1 MAGRLRVRR
10 HGFTELHPGGNANE
24 RPVADIVLVHGLGG
38 HPIDTWTYT
47 PPKLSAGG
55 LRRTLGIPKKQ
66 SEERDND
73 GDRSI
78 FWPAELLPQ
87 SVKNA
92 RILTYGY
99 DSDPVH
105 FLNSVN
111 RSNIYQH
118 ATNLLQNLSDER
130 MEDPNR
136 PIIFVAHSLGGILVK
151 DVLKQSQDAKY
162 KAELQ
167 PIFPSTFAVIFLGTP
182 HRGSDWVG
190 IAERAATF
198 AIGKNDTNILR
209 SLKVDS
215 SELQRLVDSFA
226 VMLREDA
233 FKVHSFIEGHGIT
246 DIPGFTGKI
255 VEEFSS
261 VIGDAAETRYV
272 LDANHRTMCKFSSKD
287 DDNYAKVLQRIKAYI
302 HSIELG
308 AGLRPDPQGIGEPRV
323 CEVPNPVNHFH
334 GRSDVLSEM
343 ETHLLAARPEDEQQK
358 ILVLW
363 GLGGIGKSQIALAY
377 ARRHRNLY
385 KNCLQI
391 DASSRRSLIQGFTLA
406 AMEIRAQLNLDPI
419 QQQRDLD
426 DINSLQVNFVKSWL
440 SERKSRWLI
449 IFDNYDNPAE
459 VDLQWYFPRRSIG
472 DIVITS
478 RLKNSERVGYG
489 ISVKGMNPPE
499 AQDLLLKLA
508 RPGKKDHSE
517 EHLRRASAIADYVGH
532 LPLGLELAGACIAQM
547 GDTNLIG
554 YAGWIQEQNESS
566 INESLKSVPAAKY
579 LSRYQMGVF
588 DTWRRSFQMI
598 VASNPGAAFLLQ
610 TFAFFDRKQLNV
622 HMFRDAVRTKY
633 YWTPLGQMERL
644 KPEEAG
650 VPNWLV
656 SLATNTSD
664 EWDKT
669 KFERTLSDLE
679 NFCFIRKE
687 TKESTEDTE
696 TDEYDIYIHP
706 LVHQWSKDDLQPDL
720 KRKFAFNAIWI
731 FIHSMDDCALQAD
744 KDLLLMDDSRSLDKI
759 SRRLRAVNFDDS
771 MGEGIWQA
779 ALGSTFDILRNMA
792 GLNDAV
798 SFLFRGGQ
806 FQTGGGGLMDDFL
819 DLMIMLQD
827 FRLLLDRAYCPEL
840 DPRQEYRCIPHFEF
854 HDTYA
859 VLMAFQAKK
868 MDLAAV
874 QDASDIFS
882 TAKGFCAGKSE
893 YARALLLSCAVVHDS
908 LHWDRLAKWAPL
920 IDDLILKLKTPGEDL
935 EFSILTIAACA
946 QLSISFSYAVGLNH
960 HNNTNP
966 AADPMNFLDKERNE
980 ALRVLAS
987 LAKVALRS
995 LEMIKSYQDAFEG
1008 RIPLGQLTLT
1018 SAVQWQLQLS
1028 YAFHCLREGRP
1039 DQAVTVFHSAVRNI
1053 KTLKGPEAA
1062 NATTKQIAYAA
1073 ETNRKI
1079 GKIMLQAS
1087 LAWEEDPDASHDDRD
1102 NMLDLFDQATE
1113 IDPSCLT
1120 EFKVPSDRA
1129 QIFPRIGLRR
1139 QALKSSTVSSTSQPL
1154 EGTIASLV
1162 PPNSYDPTTHDN
1174 PRMLELQPRRSSIAF
1189 SRAFNDP
1196 KIVNKARNMI
1206 TKFNEA
1212 MSSRTE
1218 PPVPSYA
1225 AALIPTIQQEIP
1237 RLEIPHM
1244 NLELE
1249 EPIETRRER
1258 FVKTLYTPPRITSQV
1273 GPNGQI
1279 FVLTLTGKTITLP
1292 FDRTDTVDRLK
1303 SRIEDKEGIPP
1314 DQQRIIFAGKQLEDG
1329 RTLSDYN
1336 VQKENNLHLVLRM
1349 RGA

>member
-1 MAGRLRVRR
+1 
-10 HGFTELHPGGNANE
+10 
-24 RPVADIVLVHGLGG
+24 
-38 HPIDTWTYT
+38 
-47 PPKLSAGG
+47 
-55 LRRTLGIPKKQ
+55 
-66 SEERDND
+66 
-73 GDRSI
+73 
-78 FWPAELLPQ
+78 
-87 SVKNA
+87 
-92 RILTYGY
+92 
-99 DSDPVH
+99 
-105 FLNSVN
+105 
-111 RSNIYQH
+111 
-118 ATNLLQNLSDER
+118 
-130 MEDPNR
+130 
-136 PIIFVAHSLGGILVK
+136 
-151 DVLKQSQDAKY
+151 
-162 KAELQ
+162 
-167 PIFPSTFAVIFLGTP
+167 
-182 HRGSDWVG
+182 
-190 IAERAATF
+190 
-198 AIGKNDTNILR
+198 
-209 SLKVDS
+209 
-215 SELQRLVDSFA
+215 
-226 VMLREDA
+226 
-233 FKVHSFIEGHGIT
+233 
-246 DIPGFTGKI
+246 
-255 VEEFSS
+255 
-261 VIGDAAETRYV
+261 
-272 LDANHRTMCKFSSKD
+272 
-287 DDNYAKVLQRIKAYI
+287 
-302 HSIELG
+302 
-308 AGLRPDPQGIGEPRV
+308 
-323 CEVPNPVNHFH
+323 
-334 GRSDVLSEM
+334 
-343 ETHLLAARPEDEQQK
+343 
-358 ILVLW
+358 
-363 GLGGIGKSQIALAY
+363 
-377 ARRHRNLY
+377 
-385 KNCLQI
+385 
-391 DASSRRSLIQGFTLA
+391 
-406 AMEIRAQLNLDPI
+406 
-419 QQQRDLD
+419 
-426 DINSLQVNFVKSWL
+426 
-440 SERKSRWLI
+440 
-449 IFDNYDNPAE
+449 
-459 VDLQWYFPRRSIG
+459 
-472 DIVITS
+472 
-478 RLKNSERVGYG
+478 
-489 ISVKGMNPPE
+489 
-499 AQDLLLKLA
+499 
-508 RPGKKDHSE
+508 
-517 EHLRRASAIADYVGH
+517 
-532 LPLGLELAGACIAQM
+532 
-547 GDTNLIG
+547 
-554 YAGWIQEQNESS
+554 
-566 INESLKSVPAAKY
+566 
-579 LSRYQMGVF
+579 
-588 DTWRRSFQMI
+588 
-598 VASNPGAAFLLQ
+598 
-610 TFAFFDRKQLNV
+610 
-622 HMFRDAVRTKY
+622 MFRDAVRTKH

-687 TKESTEDTE
+687 IKEGTENTE

-744 KDLLLMDDSRSLDKI
+744 KDLLLMDASRSFDKM

-792 GLNDAV
+792 GLDDPV

-806 FQTGGGGLMDDFL
+806 FQTGGGGLVDDFL

-827 FRLLLDRAYCPEL
+827 FRLLLDQAYCPEL

-920 IDDLILKLKTPGEDL
+920 IDELILKLKTPGEDL
-935 EFSILTIAACA
+935 EFSILTIAACV

-966 AADPMNFLDKERNE
+966 VADPMNFLDKERNE
-980 ALRVLAS
+980 ALRVLVS
-987 LAKVALRS
+987 LTKVALRS

-1039 DQAVTVFHSAVRNI
+1039 DQAVAVFRSAVSNI

-1073 ETNRKI
+1073 ETHQKI

-1102 NMLDLFDQATE
+1102 NMLDLFDEATE

-1120 EFKVPSDRA
+1120 EFKAPSDRA

-1139 QALKSSTVSSTSQPL
+1139 KALKSSSVSSTSKPP

-1162 PPNSYDPTTHDN
+1162 ASLVPPNSEDPTTHDN
-1174 PRMLELQPRRSSIAF
+1174 PRMLELQPRRSSRAF
-1189 SRAFNDP
+1189 SRSFNDP
-1196 KIVNKARNMI
+1196 KIVNKAKNMI
-1206 TKFNEA
+1206 TRFNEA

-1218 PPVPSYA
+1218 PPVSSYA
-1225 AALIPTIQQEIP
+1225 MALIPTMQQGIP

-1244 NLELE
+1244 EPE
-1249 EPIETRRER
+1249 ETIEARRER
-1258 FVKTLYTPPRITSQV
+1258 FVETLYTRPRITSQV

-1303 SRIEDKEGIPP
+1303 ARIEDKEGIPT

-1336 VQKENNLHLVLRM
+1336 V
-1349 RGA
+1349 

>member
-1 MAGRLRVRR
+1 M
-10 HGFTELHPGGNANE
+10 
-24 RPVADIVLVHGLGG
+24 
-38 HPIDTWTYT
+38 
-47 PPKLSAGG
+47 
-55 LRRTLGIPKKQ
+55 GI
-66 SEERDND
+66 
-73 GDRSI
+73 
-78 FWPAELLPQ
+78 
-87 SVKNA
+87 
-92 RILTYGY
+92 
-99 DSDPVH
+99 
-105 FLNSVN
+105 
-111 RSNIYQH
+111 
-118 ATNLLQNLSDER
+118 
-130 MEDPNR
+130 
-136 PIIFVAHSLGGILVK
+136 
-151 DVLKQSQDAKY
+151 
-162 KAELQ
+162 
-167 PIFPSTFAVIFLGTP
+167 
-182 HRGSDWVG
+182 
-190 IAERAATF
+190 
-198 AIGKNDTNILR
+198 
-209 SLKVDS
+209 
-215 SELQRLVDSFA
+215 
-226 VMLREDA
+226 
-233 FKVHSFIEGHGIT
+233 
-246 DIPGFTGKI
+246 
-255 VEEFSS
+255 
-261 VIGDAAETRYV
+261 
-272 LDANHRTMCKFSSKD
+272 
-287 DDNYAKVLQRIKAYI
+287 
-302 HSIELG
+302 
-308 AGLRPDPQGIGEPRV
+308 DPQGIGEPRV

-343 ETHLLAARPEDEQQK
+343 ETHFSAARPEDEQQK

-391 DASSRRSLIQGFTLA
+391 DASSKRSLIQGFTVA

-419 QQQRDLD
+419 QQQRDMD
-426 DINSLQVNFVKSWL
+426 DINALQVNFVKSWL

-449 IFDNYDNPAE
+449 IFDNHDNPAE
-459 VDLQWYFPRRSIG
+459 VDLQWYFPRRSMG

-478 RLKNSERVGYG
+478 RLKNAERLGYG

-508 RPGKKDHSE
+508 RPGKKNHSE

-554 YAGWIQEQNESS
+554 YARWIQEQNESS

-579 LSRYQMGVF
+579 LSQYQMGVF

-598 VASNPGAAFLLQ
+598 LASNPGAAFLLQ
-610 TFAFFDRKQLNV
+610 TCAFFDRKQLNIR
-622 HMFRDAVRTKY
+622 MFRDAVRTKY

-644 KPEEAG
+644 NPEKAG

-687 TKESTEDTE
+687 IKEGTEDTE
-696 TDEYDIYIHP
+696 TDDYDIYIHP
-706 LVHQWSKDDLQPDL
+706 LVHQWSKDDLQLDL

-731 FIHSMDDCALQAD
+731 FIHSIDDCALQAD
-744 KDLLLMDDSRSLDKI
+744 KDLLLMDVSRSFDKM
-759 SRRLRAVNFDDS
+759 SRRLRPVNFDDS

-779 ALGSTFDILRNMA
+779 ALGSTFDTLRNMA
-792 GLNDAV
+792 GLDDPV

-827 FRLLLDRAYCPEL
+827 FRLLLDQAYCPEL

-868 MDLAAV
+868 MDLAAAV

-908 LHWDRLAKWAPL
+908 LHWERLAKWAPL
-920 IDDLILKLKTPGEDL
+920 IDELILKLKTPGEDL
-935 EFSILTIAACA
+935 EFSILTIAACT

-980 ALRVLAS
+980 SLGVLAS

-1039 DQAVTVFHSAVRNI
+1039 DQAVTVFHSAVSNI
-1053 KTLKGPEAA
+1053 KTLKGPEAG
-1062 NATTKQIAYAA
+1062 NATTEQIAYAA
-1073 ETNRKI
+1073 ETHQKI
-1079 GKIMLQAS
+1079 GKIVLQAS

-1102 NMLDLFDQATE
+1102 NMLDLFDEATE
-1113 IDPSCLT
+1113 MDPSCLT
-1120 EFKVPSDRA
+1120 IFKAPSDRA

-1139 QALKSSTVSSTSQPL
+1139 KALKSSSVSSTSMPP

-1162 PPNSYDPTTHDN
+1162 PPNPYDPTTHDN
-1174 PRMLELQPRRSSIAF
+1174 PRMLELQPRRSSHAF
-1189 SRAFNDP
+1189 SRAFNDS
-1196 KIVNKARNMI
+1196 KIVNKAGNMI
-1206 TKFNEA
+1206 TRFNEA

-1218 PPVPSYA
+1218 PPVSSYA
-1225 AALIPTIQQEIP
+1225 TALIPTMQQEIL

-1244 NLELE
+1244 NLEPE

-1258 FVKTLYTPPRITSQV
+1258 FVETLYTPPRITGQV

-1303 SRIEDKEGIPP
+1303 ARIQDKEGIPP

-1336 VQKENNLHLVLRM
+1336 V
-1349 RGA
+1349 

>member
-1 MAGRLRVRR
+1 M
-10 HGFTELHPGGNANE
+10 T
-24 RPVADIVLVHGLGG
+24 
-38 HPIDTWTYT
+38 
-47 PPKLSAGG
+47 
-55 LRRTLGIPKKQ
+55 
-66 SEERDND
+66 
-73 GDRSI
+73 
-78 FWPAELLPQ
+78 
-87 SVKNA
+87 
-92 RILTYGY
+92 
-99 DSDPVH
+99 
-105 FLNSVN
+105 
-111 RSNIYQH
+111 
-118 ATNLLQNLSDER
+118 
-130 MEDPNR
+130 
-136 PIIFVAHSLGGILVK
+136 
-151 DVLKQSQDAKY
+151 
-162 KAELQ
+162 
-167 PIFPSTFAVIFLGTP
+167 
-182 HRGSDWVG
+182 
-190 IAERAATF
+190 
-198 AIGKNDTNILR
+198 
-209 SLKVDS
+209 
-215 SELQRLVDSFA
+215 
-226 VMLREDA
+226 
-233 FKVHSFIEGHGIT
+233 
-246 DIPGFTGKI
+246 
-255 VEEFSS
+255 
-261 VIGDAAETRYV
+261 
-272 LDANHRTMCKFSSKD
+272 
-287 DDNYAKVLQRIKAYI
+287 
-302 HSIELG
+302 
-308 AGLRPDPQGIGEPRV
+308 DPQGIGEPRI

-334 GRSDVLSEM
+334 GRSDILSEM
-343 ETHLLAARPEDEQQK
+343 ETYFSAARPEDEQQK
-358 ILVLW
+358 ILVLS

-377 ARRHRNLY
+377 ARRHRNMY

-391 DASSRRSLIQGFTLA
+391 DASSKRSLIQGFTAA

-426 DINSLQVNFVKSWL
+426 DVNALQVNFVKSWL
-440 SERKSRWLI
+440 SERKSQWLI
-449 IFDNYDNPAE
+449 IFDNHDNPAE
-459 VDLQWYFPRRSIG
+459 VDLQWYFPRRSTG

-478 RLKNSERVGYG
+478 RLKNAERLGYG
-489 ISVKGMNPPE
+489 VSVKGMNPPE
-499 AQDLLLKLA
+499 AQGLLLKLA
-508 RPGKKDHSE
+508 RPKKKEHSE
-517 EHLRRASAIADYVGH
+517 EHVRRASAIADYVGH

-547 GDTNLIG
+547 GDTNLLG
-554 YAGWIQEQNESS
+554 YARWIEEQNESS
-566 INESLKSVPAAKY
+566 INESLKSVPAAQY

-598 VASNPGAAFLLQ
+598 LSNNPGAAFLLQ
-610 TFAFFDRKQLNV
+610 TCAFFDRKQLSI

-633 YWTPLGQMERL
+633 YWTSVGQMEKL
-644 KPEEAG
+644 KPEKAG
-650 VPNWLV
+650 VPDWLV
-656 SLATNTSD
+656 SLATNTSE
-664 EWDKT
+664 EWDQT

-679 NFCFIRKE
+679 NFCFIRKDI
-687 TKESTEDTE
+687 KEGTDDTE
-696 TDEYDIYIHP
+696 SKEYDIYIHP
-706 LVHQWSKDDLQPDL
+706 LVHQWTKDDLEPDL
-720 KRKFAFNAIWI
+720 KKKFAFNAIWI
-731 FIHSMDDCALQAD
+731 FMHSIDDCALQAD
-744 KDLLLMDDSRSLDKI
+744 KDLLLMDVSRSVDKI

-779 ALGSTFDILRNMA
+779 AVGSTFDILRDMA
-792 GLNDAV
+792 GMNDPV

-840 DPRQEYRCIPHFEF
+840 DPRQEYRYIPHFEF

-868 MDLAAV
+868 MDV
-874 QDASDIFS
+874 TTVHDASDIFS

-920 IDDLILKLKTPGEDL
+920 IDELILKLKTPSEDL

-980 ALRVLAS
+980 ALGVLVS

-1039 DQAVTVFHSAVRNI
+1039 DQAVTVFHSAVSNI

-1062 NATTKQIAYAA
+1062 DATTKQIAYAA
-1073 ETNRKI
+1073 ETHRKI
-1079 GKIMLQAS
+1079 GAITLQAS

-1102 NMLDLFDQATE
+1102 NMLDFFDEATE
-1113 IDPSCLT
+1113 MDPSCIS
-1120 EFKVPSDRA
+1120 EFKAPSDRA

-1139 QALKSSTVSSTSQPL
+1139 KRPHPTIVSSVDEPPQ
-1154 EGTIASLV
+1154 GTIASLV
-1162 PPNSYDPTTHDN
+1162 PPNLEDSTTRDN
-1174 PRMLELQPRRSSIAF
+1174 PRMFELQPRRSCNAF
-1189 SRAFNDP
+1189 TRSFNDSR
-1196 KIVNKARNMI
+1196 IVNRASNMI
-1206 TKFNEA
+1206 TRFNEA

-1218 PPVPSYA
+1218 PSVPAYA
-1225 AALIPTIQQEIP
+1225 TALVPTKQEENP
-1237 RLEIPHM
+1237 RLDHPQMH
-1244 NLELE
+1244 LGLATD

-1258 FVKTLYTPPRITSQV
+1258 FVKSLAAPLRAVGQV

-1303 SRIEDKEGIPP
+1303 ARIQDKEGIPP

-1336 VQKENNLHLVLRM
+1336 V
-1349 RGA
+1349 